1 MVKKASL
8 AWIAGFFIA
17 LTLLVFSLT
26 RAPQAVTASSS
37 SRALSQET
45 LPLHGWTVCVDLG
58 VGPVPGQS
66 GNLQRVR
73 MCHGD
78 GWQVDT
84 FCLEPAKPVPQ
95 VGVMCSMVSSTDFW
109 CGDEVQQLREYQIQ
123 QTPPPAPPPTATPSP
138 TSTTT
143 PVPTTAAPPPPVPNT
158 PQASSTPIVLQPT
171 VFARPSPGGAGNS
184 GLLFSTFFV
193 LAGITLLALAIR
205 SQRAAYR
212 SRK

>member
-1 MVKKASL
+1 MLKKASL

-26 RAPQAVTASSS
+26 WPPQAVTASSS
-37 SRALSQET
+37 GRLLLQET

-58 VGPVPGQS
+58 VGPVPGQP
-66 GNLQRVR
+66 GVLQRVR

-123 QTPPPAPPPTATPSP
+123 QTPPPPPPSTVTPSP
-138 TSTTT
+138 TLT
-143 PVPTTAAPPPPVPNT
+143 PPAPTTAVPPPPVPDT
-158 PQASSTPIVLQPT
+158 PQPTSTPVLQPT

-184 GLLFSTFFV
+184 GLLFSTFLV
-193 LAGITLLALAIR
+193 LAGLTLLAFAVQ
-205 SQRAAYR
+205 SQRGAFR

>member
-1 MVKKASL
+1 MFKKASL
-8 AWIAGFFIA
+8 AWIAGFFTA

-26 RAPQAVTASSS
+26 RPPQAVTASSS
-37 SRALSQET
+37 GRLLLQET
-45 LPLHGWTVCVDLG
+45 LPQHGWTVCVDLG
-58 VGPVPGQS
+58 VGTVPGQP
-66 GNLQRVR
+66 GDLQRVR

-138 TSTTT
+138 TLT
-143 PVPTTAAPPPPVPNT
+143 PPAPTTAVPPPPVPNAPQTSDT
-158 PQASSTPIVLQPT
+158 PVVLQAT
-171 VFARPSPGGAGNS
+171 VFFRPSPGGAGNS
-184 GLLFSTFFV
+184 GLLFSTFLV
-193 LAGITLLALAIR
+193 LGGLTLLAFAVR
-205 SQRAAYR
+205 SQRASFR

>member
-1 MVKKASL
+1 MFKKARL

-26 RAPQAVTASSS
+26 QPPQAVTASSS
-37 SRALSQET
+37 RRVFLQET

-58 VGPVPGQS
+58 VGPVPGQP
-66 GNLQRVR
+66 GTLQRVR

-95 VGVMCSMVSSTDFW
+95 VGIMCSMVSSTDFW

-123 QTPPPAPPPTATPSP
+123 QTPPPAPPPTTTPSP
-138 TSTTT
+138 TLTLTTT
-143 PVPTTAAPPPPVPNT
+143 PAPTTAVPPPSVSDTPV
-158 PQASSTPIVLQPT
+158 VLQPT

-184 GLLFSTFFV
+184 GLFFSAFFV
-193 LAGITLLALAIR
+193 LAGMTLLTLAIR
-205 SQRAAYR
+205 IQRAADR
-212 SRK
+212 PRK

>member
-1 MVKKASL
+1 MLKKASL
-8 AWIAGFFIA
+8 AWIAGFFSA

-26 RAPQAVTASSS
+26 QPPPTVTASSS
-37 SRALSQET
+37 NRISLQET

-58 VGPVPGQS
+58 VGPVPGQP
-66 GNLQRVR
+66 GTLQRVR

-109 CGDEVQQLREYQIQ
+109 CGDEVQQLRAYQIQ
-123 QTPPPAPPPTATPSP
+123 QTPPPTTTPSP
-138 TSTTT
+138 TRT
-143 PVPTTAAPPPPVPNT
+143 PTPTSAPTTAVPPPPVPNT
-158 PQASSTPIVLQPT
+158 PQSSNTPVVLQPT
-171 VFARPSPGGAGNS
+171 VFVRPSPGGAGNS

-193 LAGITLLALAIR
+193 LAGITLLAVAIR